1 MNLLADENIK
11 QAIVDRLRLDGHV
24 VWYVVE
30 MEPGVSDDVVL
41 DLANRK
47 SALLLTADKDFG
59 ELVFRLSRVASGV
72 ILVRLPGLPNSS
84 KATIISEA
92 IAKYSDEL
100 PGAFTVI
107 TPTTVP
113 IRSIGT

>member
-1 MNLLADENIK
+1 MADENIK

-24 VWYVVE
+24 IWYIVE

-41 DLANRK
+41 DLANK
-47 SALLLTADKDFG
+47 ESALLLTADKDFG
-59 ELVFRLSRVASGV
+59 ELVFRLGRVASGV
-72 ILVRLPGLPNSS
+72 ILVRFAGLPNSS

-92 IAKYSDEL
+92 IARHSDDL

-107 TPTTVP
+107 TPTTVR
-113 IRSIGT
+113 IRSIGA